1 MHQGD
6 GDIRELTSEEG
17 PARGI
22 RTWDMAG
29 AKTFDLL
36 VGVVLVLHCVEHY
49 ADEITTTS
57 NGKDLFSQ
65 SGPAQMRSV
74 CKRCR
79 IKKTKK

>member
-49 ADEITTTS
+49 AAEITTTS
-57 NGKDLFSQ
+57 NGKDLYSQ

-74 CKRCR
+74 CK
-79 IKKTKK
+79 KDAG

>member
-6 GDIRELTSEEG
+6 GDIRESTSEEG

-29 AKTFDLL
+29 AKTFVLL

-49 ADEITTTS
+49 AAEIATTS
-57 NGKDLFSQ
+57 NGKDLYSQ
-65 SGPAQMRSV
+65 SGADLLR
-74 CKRCR
+74 
-79 IKKTKK
+79 